1 MMTDKQNIFK
11 KELKVINIG
20 IDTFTTDLKTQ
31 EVEVIHVDWH
41 PPAGGDL
48 DMLKLLEKLQGD

>member
-1 MMTDKQNIFK
+1 MTDDKNIFN

-20 IDTFTTDLKTQ
+20 IDTFPKDLKAQ
-31 EVEVIHVDWH
+31 GVEVISVDWR

-48 DMLKLLEKLQGD
+48 EMLKLLERLEG

>member
-1 MMTDKQNIFK
+1 MTDDKEIFD

-20 IDTFTTDLKTQ
+20 IDTFPRDLKTQ
-31 EVEVIHVDWH
+31 GVNVISVDWR

-48 DMLKLLEKLQGD
+48 DVLKLLEKLEGS